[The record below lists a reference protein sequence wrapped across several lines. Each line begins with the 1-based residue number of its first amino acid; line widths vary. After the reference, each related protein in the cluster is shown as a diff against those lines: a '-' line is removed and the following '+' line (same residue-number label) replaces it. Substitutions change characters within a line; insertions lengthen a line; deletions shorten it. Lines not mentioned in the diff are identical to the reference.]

1 MKYEIDGV
9 MVRNKAHELGQSLQ
23 DVASKSGL
31 STDTLRR
38 IYAAKGRFNER
49 TALGISKALHLN
61 MKDIAKLA

>member
-1 MKYEIDGV
+1 MKYVIDGV
-9 MVRNKAHELGQSLQ
+9 VVRNKAHELGHSLQ
-23 DVASKSGL
+23 ELAFKSGL

-38 IYAAKGRFNER
+38 IYSAKGRFNER